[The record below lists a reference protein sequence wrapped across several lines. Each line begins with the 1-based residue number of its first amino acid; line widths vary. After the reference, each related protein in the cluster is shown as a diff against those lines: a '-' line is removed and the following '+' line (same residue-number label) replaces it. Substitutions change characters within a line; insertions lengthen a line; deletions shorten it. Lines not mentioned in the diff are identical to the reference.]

1 MDKIVNIELS
11 ELCDT
16 AQKANTEIERLKA
29 DVTELKQVCNI
40 LEGGWGGE
48 AEALFVSSLR
58 NSVTDVQN
66 LIYQYE
72 RSLLIMEESIK
83 KYTYSGEEAIKI
95 LHSI

>member
-1 MDKIVNIELS
+1 MDKIINIELS
-11 ELCDT
+11 ELCDKT
-16 AQKANTEIERLKA
+16 QKANTEIERLKA

-40 LEGGWGGE
+40 LEGGWSGE

-58 NSVTDVQN
+58 NNITDVQN

-72 RSLLIMEESIK
+72 RSILIMEESIK